1 MNLGLKVFLIVFV
14 LGFLATISK
23 MIRRKYLELN
33 YSIVWLLAGVFFLVL
48 AVFDKTLGFISNLIF
63 IKEPVNALFL
73 MVLFFVIMMLLV
85 LTVALS
91 RASRKIVDLSQ
102 ELAFIKKVC
111 IEENSDSVQQGGF
124 VCTEEKSE

>member
-1 MNLGLKVFLIVFV
+1 MIVFV
-14 LGFLATISK
+14 VGFIATISK
-23 MIRRKYLELN
+23 MIKKKYLEIN
-33 YSIVWLLAGVFFLVL
+33 YSIVWLLSGAFFLIL
-48 AVFDKTLGFISNLIF
+48 AVFDKTLGFISDFIF

-102 ELAFIKKVC
+102 ELAFIKK
-111 IEENSDSVQQGGF
+111 IYMEDSLSDAGQSEV
-124 VCTEEKSE
+124 VCTDDNSE